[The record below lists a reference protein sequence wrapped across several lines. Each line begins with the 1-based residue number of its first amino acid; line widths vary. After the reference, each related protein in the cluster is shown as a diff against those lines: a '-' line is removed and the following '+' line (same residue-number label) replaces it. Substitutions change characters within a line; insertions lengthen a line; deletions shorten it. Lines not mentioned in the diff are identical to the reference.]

1 MIVFADCQPLWWD
14 IPAHSTLQDA
24 YLNEIFLGT
33 TLQSDGTY
41 IVDELPLQMLFT
53 PEDQNDALNFYIAS
67 QDGSTTDEI
76 YPSSIQVNADIT
88 CYYLAQDSLHP
99 ILQSYTG
106 DIYRFIVVYTSG
118 LDSSQTEYKSNWFAL
133 TECEET
139 LEDTAVLRYSN
150 SSNVTGYNTLFV
162 DSNNDRLPFTFRIP
176 AGLKPQGFAPLLDS
190 DEFRNQRQESV
201 SLYSLAYG
209 KYVLTIGHA
218 EGVPY
223 YYADLLNKIFSLDS
237 VELYDPDADVW
248 REVRRSGNAVPQ
260 LAETY
265 TGSGMFHITLEI
277 ELVQPQI
284 ELS

>member
-24 YLNEIFLGT
+24 FLHEIYIGT
-33 TLQSDGTY
+33 TPLPDTKFLVDEIPLQVLATAGESPLFSLEFQDGTAA
-41 IVDELPLQMLFT
+41 VDITSIM
-53 PEDQNDALNFYIAS
+53 
-67 QDGSTTDEI
+67 TTI
-76 YPSSIQVNADIT
+76 SVNADVTAYVLKQSNQTPYFVTYIGKMCRFSVLT
-88 CYYLAQDSLHP
+88 ATDYYA
-99 ILQSYTG
+99 
-106 DIYRFIVVYTSG
+106 
-118 LDSSQTEYKSNWFAL
+118 SNWFAF
-133 TECEET
+133 TDCDDVIT
-139 LEDTAVLRYSN
+139 DNAVLRYKN
-150 SSNVTGYNTLFV
+150 STNVVGYNTLFYDV
-162 DSNNDRLPFTFRIP
+162 TSAEFDKRLPFTWRVP